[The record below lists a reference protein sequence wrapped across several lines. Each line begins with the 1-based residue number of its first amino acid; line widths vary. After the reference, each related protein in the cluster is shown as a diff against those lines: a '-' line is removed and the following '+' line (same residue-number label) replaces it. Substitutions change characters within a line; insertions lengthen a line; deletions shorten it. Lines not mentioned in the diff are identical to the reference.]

1 MFGAADQVAPTPAS
15 VQHTQRLMVESRNTR
30 YSIAGIPRC
39 GHAPVDVETRWK
51 IRIDHLILNW
61 RADHVLRG

>member
-1 MFGAADQVAPTPAS
+1 MFGAADQVLPTQTS
-15 VQHTQRLMVESRNTR
+15 VRRIQRLMVESRNTR
-30 YSIAGIPRC
+30 YTIAGIPRC

-51 IRIDHLILNW
+51 IRIDPLILHW